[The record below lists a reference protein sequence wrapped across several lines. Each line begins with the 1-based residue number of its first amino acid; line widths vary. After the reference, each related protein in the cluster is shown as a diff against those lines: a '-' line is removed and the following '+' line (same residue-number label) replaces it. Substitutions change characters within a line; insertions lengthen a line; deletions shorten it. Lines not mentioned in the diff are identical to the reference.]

1 MSEPDHDRVGRDES
15 EIPPASPAPNQL
27 CIISRDPLQAFIGA
41 LNPALRAGEEFTII
55 VDRRRADSENAARP
69 AIERR
74 HRPSVDAKVKLDGFA
89 IVPLSTTD
97 AAPWIERLV
106 DHQSADD
113 DADADEREI
122 RRILE
127 FKRRRKGR
135 VGPLVGVS
143 VVVGVLLALA
153 VMFTQMP
160 AGKALVSRS
169 RPAVLPGAERPSA
182 ERTTEPRMEAPAA
195 AVAEIPA
202 PLPQSRPSLPP
213 AGRINRPPDVARTPT
228 EAVSPPARPEPS
240 PSPRPERRLPSS
252 EPAPAAR
259 EESVSELP
267 DTPPASVAEM
277 TPPPTESHA
286 VPSRPRAPSPQPSS
300 PTAGAPEPARPPE
313 SHAPPSRPRS
323 TPSPQPSSASASG
336 TPRQS
341 TARSLDT
348 TLKSLEDIVTG
359 DVNTAGE
366 EAKRQAE
373 ELRAKTMQ
381 RVDEM
386 RRVWNN
392 TKRMFSGDDANRTT
406 NEAAAGPRR

>member
-1 MSEPDHDRVGRDES
+1 MSEPDHDRVGRDDS

-41 LNPALRAGEEFTII
+41 LNPALRAREEFTII

-69 AIERR
+69 DIERR
-74 HRPSVDAKVKLDGFA
+74 HRPSVDAKLKVDGFA

-97 AAPWIERLV
+97 AAPWIERSV

-127 FKRRRKGR
+127 FKRRRKSR

-153 VMFTQMP
+153 VMFTQTP
-160 AGKALVSRS
+160 VGKALVS
-169 RPAVLPGAERPSA
+169 
-182 ERTTEPRMEAPAA
+182 RTTEPRMEAPAP

-213 AGRINRPPDVARTPT
+213 AGRINRTRDVARTPT

-240 PSPRPERRLPSS
+240 ASPRPEHRPPSW

-259 EESVSELP
+259 EESVSEPP

-286 VPSRPRAPSPQPSS
+286 VPPRPRAPSPQPGS
-300 PTAGAPEPARPPE
+300 PTASAPEPARPPE

-348 TLKSLEDIVTG
+348 TLKSLEDIVTR

-366 EAKRQAE
+366 EATRQAE

-406 NEAAAGPRR
+406 DEAAAGPRR

>member
-1 MSEPDHDRVGRDES
+1 MSEPDHDRVGRDDS

-41 LNPALRAGEEFTII
+41 LNPALRAREEFTII

-74 HRPSVDAKVKLDGFA
+74 HRPSVDAKLKLDGFA
-89 IVPLSTTD
+89 IVPLSTTE
-97 AAPWIERLV
+97 AAPWIERVV

-113 DADADEREI
+113 DADTDEREI

-135 VGPLVGVS
+135 VGPLIGVS
-143 VVVGVLLALA
+143 VVAGVLLALA

-182 ERTTEPRMEAPAA
+182 ERTRPRMEAPAP

-202 PLPQSRPSLPP
+202 LLAQSRPSLPP
-213 AGRINRPPDVARTPT
+213 AGRINRPRDVARTPT

-240 PSPRPERRLPSS
+240 ASPRPERRPPSS

-267 DTPPASVAEM
+267 DTPPASVAEI
-277 TPPPTESHA
+277 TPPPTETHA
-286 VPSRPRAPSPQPSS
+286 VPPRPRAPSPQPSS
-300 PTAGAPEPARPPE
+300 PTASAPEPARPPE

-336 TPRQS
+336 TPQS

-348 TLKSLEDIVTG
+348 TLKSLEDIVTR

-392 TKRMFSGDDANRTT
+392 TKRMFS
-406 NEAAAGPRR
+406 